1 MAEIAPLHGLRYV
14 EKKAGDI
21 EDLVTPPYD
30 VIDPKAQEQYYER
43 NPYNI
48 IRLEYGLKYPE
59 DDEANNRYTRA
70 AKFFSQWQEEGILQA
85 EEKPAIY
92 LYRQEFGVDG
102 KTLIRSGIIC
112 RVKLEPYEKGVV
124 LPHEETMPKH
134 KADRYALMTACG
146 ANFSPV
152 FGIYSDRRRSID
164 LMLDEFTRGTP
175 PSVRF
180 TDEWGHGHS
189 LWVIDSPDAVQKVQ
203 KQMEPRQIFIAD
215 GHHRYETAL
224 KFARDN
230 PNIAGAGFLM
240 MTLVNL
246 YDPGLVILP
255 THRLVTKSN
264 LDQSQLI
271 AALQEDFLVDKVQ
284 TKDAAFIAGLLSEMA
299 NLNEDEGT
307 KGGQVFG
314 LYLGNG
320 LLYSLKLRD
329 SSIIDS
335 KMPAGR
341 SKAWRALDVSVLQ
354 KLIFE
359 NILGIGMEELAGGE
373 IIHYTRD
380 AAEAMSKVDGG
391 SHELAFIMNPTLI
404 SEVIE
409 VATNGE
415 KMPQKSTFFYPKLIT
430 GLVINKFM

>member
-1 MAEIAPLHGLRYV
+1 MAEIAPLHGLRYD

-21 EDLVTPPYD
+21 KDLVTPPYD
-30 VIDPKAQEQYYER
+30 VIDPTAQEQYYER

-48 IRLEYGLKYPE
+48 IRLEYGLKYP
-59 DDEANNRYTRA
+59 DDNEANNRYTRA
-70 AKFFSQWQEEGILQA
+70 AGFFSQWQKNGVLQA
-85 EEKPAIY
+85 EGKPAIY
-92 LYRQEFGVDG
+92 LYRQKFSVDG
-102 KTLIRSGIIC
+102 KTLTRSGIIC

-152 FGIYSDRRRSID
+152 FGIYSDRQRSID
-164 LMLDEFTRGTP
+164 LMLDDFTQNTP
-175 PSVRF
+175 PGTGF
-180 TDEWGHGHS
+180 TDEWGHSHS
-189 LWVIDSPDAVQKVQ
+189 LWVIDTPDLLQKIQ
-203 KQMEPRQIFIAD
+203 KQMKPLQIFIAD

-224 KFARDN
+224 KFAQDN
-230 PNIAGAGFLM
+230 PIMAGADHLM

-255 THRLVTKSN
+255 THRLITKSN
-264 LDQSQLI
+264 LAQNQLI
-271 AALQEDFLVDKVQ
+271 AALQEDFLVEGIQ
-284 TKDAAFIAGLLSEMA
+284 TSNAASIAGLLSDMA
-299 NLNEDEGT
+299 KLNEDEGI
-307 KGGQVFG
+307 KDGQVFG

-335 KMPAGR
+335 KMPADR
-341 SKAWRALDVSVLQ
+341 SKAWRSLDVSVLQ

-373 IIHYTRD
+373 IVQYTRD
-380 AAEAMSKVDGG
+380 AGESMSKVDDG
-391 SHELAFIMNPTLI
+391 SHGMAFLMNPTLI
-404 SEVIE
+404 PEVTE
-409 VATNGE
+409 VAANGE

-430 GLVINKFM
+430 GLVINKF